1 MDAIVSDTKKRTVP
15 FEIGGVTYELAIT
28 LNVIEEIQRRK
39 GDFSDAMTE
48 ALGSI
53 EALKEIFLL
62 IFNEAVEVW
71 NENHP
76 GEQQRP
82 LFTAK
87 SLGRRLT
94 YTDIQD
100 LQGML
105 FSLVG
110 ASMPDAPA
118 QKGGAVTEEMTELLD
133 GEDVEEPDAKNAAAP
148 DAR

>member
-1 MDAIVSDTKKRTVP
+1 MNAIVSDTKKRTVP

-53 EALKEIFLL
+53 EAL

-71 NENHP
+71 NEDHP
-76 GEQQRP
+76 GEQRP

-105 FSLVG
+105 FALIG